1 MRIVVWGINYTPEV
15 TGIAPYNTG
24 LCRFLASRGHEVHM
38 VSTFAYYPQW
48 RKSEADRGQWFRDET
63 DGPGVH
69 LHRCWHYVPARPST
83 LRRILH
89 ELSFGL
95 TSLGRILGL
104 PRAEV
109 YVVVGPPLVLGPIAW
124 VASRLKRSRYV
135 FHVQDLQPDAALGLG
150 MVKPG
155 LFTKLLFAV
164 EGCTY
169 RHAAL
174 VSGISQGML
183 DAFTRKGVPESK
195 RWYFPNWV
203 PDAPE
208 VRSTVGGGGRSPPGR
223 SVDSGRSR
231 AGAAFRAAHGIA
243 PEAFLA
249 VYSGNVGNKQ
259 GLGVLLDAA
268 GLLAR
273 AAAPGLP
280 AIEIVI
286 AGDGAAKAAL
296 AARHA
301 ELGLRRV
308 RLLPLLS
315 DADYRAMLAA
325 SDLALITQEKGT
337 GQFFFPS
344 KLLTVLGAGLPVLA
358 VADDDSEL
366 ALAVRQGDCGFLV
379 PPGQP
384 ERLAETLRAIAVASP
399 ADITALRTRGADF
412 VATFSARFVLPAFET
427 RLRTLVESESARAT
441 RGEG

>member
-24 LCRFLASRGHEVHM
+24 LCRFLASRSHEVHM
-38 VSTFAYYPQW
+38 VTTFSYYPQW
-48 RKSEADRGQWFRDET
+48 QKLPPDRGRLYRTDP
-63 DGPGVH
+63 DGPGVRV
-69 LHRCWHYVPARPST
+69 HRCWHYVPARPST
-83 LRRILH
+83 LRRIVH
-89 ELSFGL
+89 EFTFGL
-95 TSLGRILGL
+95 TSLWRVLTL

-109 YVVVGPPLVLGPIAW
+109 YIVVSPPLILGPLAW
-124 VASRLKRSRYV
+124 LATRLKRSRYV

-155 LFTKLLFAV
+155 LFTRLLFAL
-164 EGCTY
+164 EAFGY
-169 RHAAL
+169 RHAAV

-183 DAFTRKGVPESK
+183 DAFTRKGVPEAK

-203 PDAPE
+203 PDREPPSIVAE
-208 VRSTVGGGGRSPPGR
+208 ARSDGQAGGRISPSDG
-223 SVDSGRSR
+223 
-231 AGAAFRAAHGIA
+231 FRRTHGVA
-243 PEAFLA
+243 PDTFLA

-268 GLLAR
+268 LLLAR
-273 AAAPGLP
+273 APSASGGR
-280 AIEIVI
+280 AIELVI

-301 ELGLRRV
+301 ELKLHNV

-315 DADYRAMLAA
+315 DADYRALLEAA
-325 SDLALITQEKGT
+325 DLALITQEKGT

-344 KLLTVLGAGLPVLA
+344 KMLTVLGAGLPVLA
-358 VADDDSEL
+358 VADEDSEL

-379 PPGQP
+379 PPAEP
-384 ERLAETLRAIAVASP
+384 ETLAR
-399 ADITALRTRGADF
+399 ALRMIAATPPAEIDALRARGAGF

-427 RLRTLVESESARAT
+427 RLKILAETGS
-441 RGEG
+441 

>member
-48 RKSEADRGQWFRDET
+48 RKAEADRGQWFRDET

-69 LHRCWHYVPARPST
+69 LHRCWHYVPVQPST
-83 LRRILH
+83 LRRIAH

-95 TSLGRILGL
+95 TSLWRTLRL

-164 EGCTY
+164 EGFTY

-183 DAFTRKGVPESK
+183 DAFTRKGVPEAK

-203 PDAPE
+203 PDREPRVPAAGAGADPA
-208 VRSTVGGGGRSPPGR
+208 RTAATSP
-223 SVDSGRSR
+223 V
-231 AGAAFRAAHGIA
+231 AAFRAAHGIA
-243 PEAFLA
+243 PDAFLA

-273 AAAPGLP
+273 DAGPGAP

-315 DADYRAMLAA
+315 DTDYRAMLAA
-325 SDLALITQEKGT
+325 TDLALITQEKGT

-344 KLLTVLGAGLPVLA
+344 KMLTVLGAGLPVLA

-379 PPGQP
+379 PPGDP
-384 ERLAETLRAIAVASP
+384 ERLAQTLRDIAAAPP
-399 ADITALRTRGADF
+399 ADFAALRTRGADF

-427 RLRTLVESESARAT
+427 RLKILVKTERAR
-441 RGEG
+441 